1 MARRHG
7 ATPEDLDALNSPE
20 TWGAHFKPDE
30 AAALHLATAI
40 TAGTGHVS
48 DAVWNAAA
56 AHFDEGQLIEL
67 VAVIG
72 LFNYFN
78 RFNNALEI
86 EVTRPGW
93 PAKQD

>member
-7 ATPEDLDALNSPE
+7 ATQEDLDALKDLQAWD
-20 TWGAHFKPDE
+20 TLFKPAE
-30 AAALHLATAI
+30 AAALRLADAI
-40 TAGTGHVS
+40 TRGNGHIS
-48 DAVWNAAA
+48 DETWNAVAA
-56 AHFDEGQLIEL
+56 YYDEGQLVEL
-67 VAVIG
+67 VGVIG

-93 PAKQD
+93 PAR

>member
-7 ATPEDLDALNSPE
+7 ATQEDLDALRSPE
-20 TWGAHFKPDE
+20 TWEAHFAP
-30 AAALHLATAI
+30 AVVAALRLADAMTN
-40 TAGTGHVS
+40 GNGHVS
-48 DAVWNAAA
+48 DEVWNAVS
-56 AHFDEGQLIEL
+56 AHFDEGQLVEL

-93 PAKQD
+93 PKK

>member
-7 ATPEDLDALNSPE
+7 ATQEDLDALKDPQ
-20 TWGAHFKPDE
+20 TWESHFKPAE
-30 AAALHLATAI
+30 AAAFRLADAI
-40 TAGTGHVS
+40 TRGNGHVP
-48 DAVWNAAA
+48 DEVWEAVA

-67 VAVIG
+67 VGVIG

-93 PAKQD
+93 PSK

>member
-7 ATPEDLDALNSPE
+7 ATQEDIDALKAPE
-20 TWGAHFKPDE
+20 TWDAHFKLAE
-30 AAALHLATAI
+30 AAALRLADAI
-40 TAGTGHVS
+40 TLSNGHIS
-48 DAVWNAAA
+48 DEIWDAVA
-56 AHFDEGQLIEL
+56 AHYDEGQLVEL
-67 VAVIG
+67 VGVIS

-93 PAKQD
+93 PSK

>member
-1 MARRHG
+1 MARRNG
-7 ATPEDLDALNSPE
+7 ATQEDLDALKTPE
-20 TWGAHFKPDE
+20 RWDSHFKSAE
-30 AAALHLATAI
+30 AASFRLADAMTL
-40 TAGTGHVS
+40 GNGHIA
-48 DAVWNAAA
+48 DEVWNGVA

-67 VAVIG
+67 VGVIG

-93 PAKQD
+93 PAK

>member
-7 ATPEDLDALNSPE
+7 ATQEDLDALRDPQIWN
-20 TWGAHFKPDE
+20 ARFKPAE
-30 AAALHLATAI
+30 AAAFRLADAI
-40 TAGTGHVS
+40 TRGNGHVS
-48 DAVWNAAA
+48 DDVWNAVA
-56 AHFDEGQLIEL
+56 AHFDEGQLVEL

-93 PAKQD
+93 PSK

>member
-7 ATPEDLDALNSPE
+7 ATQEDLDALKEPASWRERFSP
-20 TWGAHFKPDE
+20 
-30 AAALHLATAI
+30 AAQAAFALADAI
-40 TAGTGHVS
+40 TLGNGHV
-48 DAVWNAAA
+48 DNALWAQAA
-56 AHFDEGQLIEL
+56 GHYDDTQLVEL
-67 VAVIG
+67 VAQIG

-93 PAKQD
+93 PAK